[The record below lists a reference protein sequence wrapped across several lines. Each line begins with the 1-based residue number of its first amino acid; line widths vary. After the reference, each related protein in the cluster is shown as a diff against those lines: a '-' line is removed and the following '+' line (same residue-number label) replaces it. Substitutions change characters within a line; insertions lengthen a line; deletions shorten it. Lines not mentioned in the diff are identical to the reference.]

1 MENKNLEKEITFAD
15 LWKVFKKSI
24 VFMLIAAVLFGSVGV
39 AYSLLIDE
47 PEYKATATFW
57 VNNTSSDYDYTSQA
71 QTSAAVSIASSCVYL
86 ASTDIVVRRAVQD
99 YDLTNKL
106 KSKGEDACVK
116 EVMKMINARQVDKE
130 TVIFSV
136 TVTSDHRVKTFEVI
150 NAIQGVM
157 PLVPPELLGL
167 KQNEDNA
174 PMIALIG
181 PVTGLAAVS
190 EVKTSAAVVAIICAF
205 VGALAV
211 YAFFFVRDLLD
222 KLVHDENT
230 IKEAVNY
237 PIVGAIPTW
246 GNGEAAKKKISTFK
260 KGPVIAVRNYEDKLL
275 SPDSPFFVTEA
286 FNTLRTNFIYSAA
299 ATKNPVFAITSE
311 SAGVGKT
318 VISSNLALALANMGK
333 RVLLVES
340 DMRCPSFNKV
350 FGEKP
355 EHGLS
360 ELLAGIVSDT
370 KSVVHSYKETTLD
383 VIFCGQ
389 IPPNPSELLSGY
401 RMQELLDEWK
411 GTYDYILLDMPPI
424 GEVFDAGAVSA
435 FVNGYILAV
444 RCNYSNVNSV
454 KGAVDAI
461 ESVNGNI
468 LGVIVNDIDP
478 KSRGNHKY
486 GYYEKNHDR
495 QAF

>member
-1 MENKNLEKEITFAD
+1 MENKKAEKEITFAD

-24 VFMLIAAVLFGSVGV
+24 VFMLIAAVLCGAVGV
-39 AYSLLIDE
+39 AYSAFIDE
-47 PEYKATATFW
+47 PEYRATATFW

-99 YDLTNKL
+99 YGLMQKL
-106 KSKGEDACVK
+106 RSRSEDECVA
-116 EVMKMINARQVDKE
+116 EVTRMLNARQLDKE

-136 TVTSDHRVKTFEVI
+136 SVTSDNKVKTYEVV

-157 PLVPPELLGL
+157 PLVPPQLLGL
-167 KQNEDNA
+167 KQNDDNA
-174 PMIALIG
+174 PMIALID
-181 PVTGLAAVS
+181 PVTGIESVS
-190 EVKTSAAVVAIICAF
+190 TVKTSTAVIALICAF

-211 YAFFFVRDLLD
+211 YAFFFVREFLD
-222 KLVHDENT
+222 QLIHDESNV
-230 IKEAVNY
+230 KEAVNY

-246 GNGEAAKKKISTFK
+246 GTGDVTQKKISTFK

-275 SPDSPFFVTEA
+275 TPDSPFFVTEA

-311 SAGVGKT
+311 AAGVGKT

-355 EHGLS
+355 EQGLS
-360 ELLAGIVSDT
+360 ELLAGIVNGT
-370 KSVVHSYKETTLD
+370 ESVVHKYKDSSLD
-383 VIFCGQ
+383 ILYCGQ

-401 RMQELLDEWK
+401 RMQELLEEWK
-411 GTYDYILLDMPPI
+411 QTYDYILLDMPPI

-435 FVNGYILAV
+435 YVNGYILAV
-444 RCNYSNVNSV
+444 RCNYSNLNQV
-454 KGAVDAI
+454 KGAVTAI

-478 KSRGNHKY
+478 KARGTHKY
-486 GYYEKNHDR
+486 GYYDKKK
-495 QAF
+495 